1 MALLQVNFKSMALHE
16 AVQMNVLLPDQA
28 QYPTAAAPKKY
39 PVLYLLHGLS
49 DDHTIWE
56 RRTRIEHYAAGKDLI
71 IVMPNS
77 NRCWYT
83 NTASG
88 LKYFDLMAYEL
99 PRICK
104 AYFPVAEGREN
115 TFVAGLSMGGYGA
128 LKLALTLPEQYA
140 AAASLSGAL
149 DIAGISKRR
158 ANAGLTEE
166 FQAVFGR
173 ARSYKGS
180 AHDIYALAE
189 KVIASDGPKPKL
201 FMACGTEDGL
211 LHDSR
216 LFRRRYG
223 KDFDLTYMEGP
234 GIHNWDFWDTYIQK
248 VLAWLPL

>member
-1 MALLQVNFKSMALHE
+1 MALLQVNFKSLALHE

-56 RRTRIEHYAAGKDLI
+56 RRTRIEHYVAGKDLI
-71 IVMPNS
+71 VVMPNS

-128 LKLALTLPEQYA
+128 FKLALTLPEQYA
-140 AAASLSGAL
+140 AAVFRQW
-149 DIAGISKRR
+149 K
-158 ANAGLTEE
+158 LTKDS
-166 FQAVFGR
+166 FLLLLCLNRDDYCFTM
-173 ARSYKGS
+173 GS
-180 AHDIYALAE
+180 ALA
-189 KVIASDGPKPKL
+189 K
-201 FMACGTEDGL
+201 
-211 LHDSR
+211 R
-216 LFRRRYG
+216 LPAA
-223 KDFDLTYMEGP
+223 KAEAILKEAHPDWTIP
-234 GIHNWDFWDTYIQK
+234 S
-248 VLAWLPL
+248 